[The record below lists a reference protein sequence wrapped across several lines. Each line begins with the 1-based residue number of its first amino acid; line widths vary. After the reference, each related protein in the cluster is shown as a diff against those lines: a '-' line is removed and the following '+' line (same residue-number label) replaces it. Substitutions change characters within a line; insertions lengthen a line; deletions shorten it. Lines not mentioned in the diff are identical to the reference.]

1 MNLAFTH
8 LAQCPAA
15 LGIFGYNLPAAIVLV
30 VSIVIGYLMV
40 IVFGYTSDQKAI
52 KHAKDQLKAHLLAV
66 RLFQDQLGVV
76 IRSYGGILRGTGRY
90 LLLAFKPLLFVII
103 PLTFL
108 MIQID
113 RYLGSKPLE
122 VSQQFLLKARTANE
136 EAMNSLTLE
145 LPGGLQATA
154 PPVHSVTG
162 NEVIWRLAAEKDG
175 NYEIGIQSG
184 GQSYKKKIV
193 VGGGLERLSAIRLRG
208 NFWERM
214 LYSAES
220 ALPAG
225 SPVQSIEVKYPAR
238 EVSFAG
244 IGSNWIIAFF
254 VLSLVAGFIFKSA
267 LGIEI

>member
-1 MNLAFTH
+1 MNLAFIH

-66 RLFQDQLGVV
+66 RLYQDQLGVV
-76 IRSYGGILRGTGRY
+76 LRSYGGILRGTGRY
-90 LLLAFKPLLFVII
+90 LILALKPLLFVII

-113 RYLGSKPLE
+113 RYLGSKPLA
-122 VSQQFLLKARTANE
+122 VSQQFLLKARASDAD
-136 EAMNSLTLE
+136 AMNSLNIDLPAE
-145 LPGGLQATA
+145 LQTTA
-154 PPVHSVTG
+154 PPVHAVAA
-162 NEVIWRLAAEKDG
+162 NEVIWRIAADKPG
-175 NYEIGIQSG
+175 KYEIGVQSG
-184 GQSYKKKIV
+184 GQTYKKKIV
-193 VGGGLERLSAIRLRG
+193 IGGGLERLSPIRLCG
-208 NFWERM
+208 DFWQRM
-214 LYSAES
+214 LYSAEP
-220 ALPAG
+220 ALPAS
-225 SPVQSIEVKYPAR
+225 SPVQSIEVKYPPR

-244 IGSNWIIAFF
+244 IASNWIIAFF

>member
-1 MNLAFTH
+1 MTLVPIHLSQSQLAS
-8 LAQCPAA
+8 
-15 LGIFGYNLPAAIVLV
+15 GIFGYNLPAAIVLI

-52 KHAKDQLKAHLLAV
+52 KVAKDQLKAHLLAV

-76 IRSYGGILRGTGRY
+76 LRSYVGILRGTGRY

-113 RYLGSKPLE
+113 RYLGSKPL
-122 VSQQFLLKARTANE
+122 VPAQQFLVKARVAD
-136 EAMNSLTLE
+136 ADGMNALSLQLPAE
-145 LPGGLQATA
+145 LQTTA
-154 PPVHSVTG
+154 PPVHAVAD
-162 NEVIWRLAAEKDG
+162 NEVIWRLAAGKDG
-175 NYEIGIQSG
+175 EYDVGVQSG
-184 GQSYKKKIV
+184 GQTYIKKIV
-193 VGGGLERLSAIRLRG
+193 VGGGLERLSPIRLRG
-208 NFWERM
+208 NFWQRM
-214 LYSAES
+214 LYSAEP
-220 ALPAG
+220 ALPG
-225 SPVQSIEVKYPAR
+225 SSPVQSIEVKYPLR

-244 IGSNWIIAFF
+244 IASNWIIAFF